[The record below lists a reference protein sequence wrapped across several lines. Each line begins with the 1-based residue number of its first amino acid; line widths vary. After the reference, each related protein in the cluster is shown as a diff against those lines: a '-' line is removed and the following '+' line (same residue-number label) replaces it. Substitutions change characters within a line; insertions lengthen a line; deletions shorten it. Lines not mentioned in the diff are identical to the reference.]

1 MQQEKPTFGYTSK
14 DYVLQGNLIVL
25 SDEKTVWEE
34 LTTRVRT
41 SVRKGERS
49 GVRIRDFDP
58 TQDLATVIPF
68 TPNDDDIPPIFES
81 RHRGFIAEAEETG
94 EVLGWVLTAGIGKKN
109 FLLCHASTPA
119 GKKRETPNLL
129 LWRAIKESLG
139 TYGFF
144 DIGVSYR
151 PSLQFY
157 FSGYAQESY
166 PMVMRP
172 TDLPID
178 LRITPFD
185 TEAYGVEPGPA
196 LDGQK
201 LLDKTFGTDQWTF
214 FPRAMFAIAGCL
226 MEYRDQGRLTVD
238 DEVLI
243 STTTQTPYISS
254 CVTQAIESVCRWSQ
268 VPSEKTR
275 AVFLIHEF
283 GIPNPHAAEMR
294 AFCDERGIPLIE
306 DLAYGWGS
314 EGAGSFGDVKIVSF
328 TKLFPVQFGGA
339 LIGMKI
345 PLERHWKVL
354 RSSDPAKGV
363 EVLGLLPRFWQP
375 LAEIRAQ
382 RQKIWNM
389 YAERLASARDA
400 WCELE
405 SGVMPGAFILK
416 MENEEEMKRISTF
429 VKRFGIEVGNW
440 YHHSAIFLPCH
451 QRMTTRHVDYV
462 CGAILANFR
471 ENCGIPGVR
480 C

>member
-1 MQQEKPTFGYTSK
+1 MQQDKPAFGYTSK

-25 SDEKTVWEE
+25 SDEKTVWEA
-34 LTTRVRT
+34 LPTRVRT

-58 TQDLATVIPF
+58 VEDLAKVVPF
-68 TPNDDDIPPIFES
+68 TPNDDDIPPTFET
-81 RHRGFIAEAEETG
+81 RHRGFVAEAEDTG
-94 EVLGWVLTAGIGKKN
+94 EMLGWVLTAGIGKKN

-119 GKKRETPNLL
+119 GKKRETPNML

-144 DIGVSYR
+144 DVGVSYR

-157 FSGYAQESY
+157 FSGYGQQKY

-185 TEAYGVEPGPA
+185 TAAYGVEPGPA
-196 LDGQK
+196 VDGVK
-201 LLDKTFGTDQWTF
+201 LLGEVFGTDQWTF

-226 MEYRDQGRLTVD
+226 MEYRDQGRLTAD

-243 STTTQTPYISS
+243 STTTGSPYISS
-254 CVTQAIESVCRWSQ
+254 CVTKAIESVCRWSQ
-268 VPSEKTR
+268 MPSDKTK
-275 AVFLIHEF
+275 AVLLIHEF
-283 GIPNPHAAEMR
+283 GFPNPHAAEMR
-294 AFCDERGIPLIE
+294 AFCDQRRIPLIE

-314 EGAGSFGDVKIVSF
+314 EGTGSFGDVKIVSF

-339 LIGMKI
+339 LIGMNI

-354 RSSDPAKGV
+354 RSSDPAKGE
-363 EVLGLLPRFWQP
+363 EVLGLIPKFWQP
-375 LAEIRAQ
+375 LEEIRAQ
-382 RQKIWNM
+382 RQKIWKM
-389 YAERLASARDA
+389 YADRLASVRDA

-405 SGVMPGAFILK
+405 PGVMPGAFILK
-416 MENEEEMKRISTF
+416 MQDEEEMKRISAF

-440 YHHSAIFLPCH
+440 YHHAAIFLPCH
-451 QRMTTRHVDYV
+451 QRMTRRHVDYV